1 MFFCFII
8 IIIIKI
14 ALLLLETEVIPI
26 LRELGIGIVAYSS
39 LGRGFLT
46 GSIADIADLG
56 QEDRRR

>member
-26 LRELGIGIVAYSS
+26 LRELGIGIVAYSP
-39 LGRGFLT
+39 LRRGFLT
-46 GSIADIADLG
+46 GSIADIADLS